1 MSLINA
7 AVSRERARIARE
19 FQEARPFRH
28 VVIDDFF
35 EARTCERL
43 LADFPHFED
52 RYALNEMG
60 NVGGKAVRTD
70 VRDVSDSYREIDRF
84 IQTDEFLSLVSEI
97 TGIPDLLYDP
107 DYTGGGTHE
116 NVEGQGLESHVDFN
130 FHPRTGWHRRLNLI
144 VYLNHRWDE
153 SWGGCLELQSDPW
166 DPATNQV
173 KRVLPLF
180 NRCVIFETNE
190 VSWHGFSR
198 IALPPEHARASR
210 KSFAI
215 YLYTRGRPDAE
226 VAPSHA
232 TVYVPEGRP
241 AAMQSGTTLTPEMIA
256 EIDGRFAH
264 LRGLLKFLYDREKRF
279 AAQISGLE
287 HALAETRAALRMP
300 LAGYAT
306 QAAGPVGYWPDSWC
320 AQELGFKFTPQRA
333 GSGIEFD
340 VAVPAGLDRDQ
351 ALELRVGETSTSAR
365 VRPGGRTRITVKLPL
380 RAGTEVPVTI
390 RASRTWSPKTAG
402 ESGDSRELAY
412 RLVAA
417 TLQQ

>member
-7 AVSRERARIARE
+7 AVLRERARLARD
-19 FQEARPFRH
+19 FVEARPFRH
-28 VVIDDFF
+28 LVIDDFF
-35 EARTCERL
+35 EPRVCERL
-43 LADFPHFED
+43 LADFPSFED

-70 VRDVSDSYREIDRF
+70 VRDVSESYREIDRF
-84 IQTDEFLSLVSEI
+84 IQTDEFLSLISEI

-116 NVEGQGLESHVDFN
+116 NVEGQGLEAHVDFN

-144 VYLNHRWDE
+144 VYLNHRWED

-190 VSWHGFSR
+190 VSWHGFPR
-198 IALPPEHARASR
+198 ITLPAEHADESR

-215 YLYTRGRPDAE
+215 YLYTRARPDSE

-241 AAMQSGTTLTPEMIA
+241 AGMQSGTVLTPEVVA
-256 EIDGRFAH
+256 EVDGRFAH
-264 LRGLLKFLYDREKRF
+264 LRGLLKFLYDREKQF
-279 AAQISGLE
+279 AAQIAALE
-287 HALAETRAALRMP
+287 HALAEAHAALRVP

-306 QAAGPVGYWPDSWC
+306 QAAGPVGYWPDGWC
-320 AQELGFKFTPQRA
+320 ARELDFRFTPARA
-333 GSGIEFD
+333 GSGIELD
-340 VAVPAGLDRDQ
+340 VAAPAGLDRDQ
-351 ALELRVGETSTSAR
+351 SLDVRVGEATTSAR
-365 VRPGGRTRITVKLPL
+365 VRPGGRARIAVKLPL

-390 RASRTWSPKTAG
+390 RASRSWSPKSAG
-402 ESGDSRELAY
+402 ESDDARELAY
-412 RLVAA
+412 RLVGAS
-417 TLQQ
+417 LQQ